1 MSGSDGPPTAGPP
14 VPSGRAD
21 EAPRA
26 QSSGLPA
33 RVTAWVATA
42 RQRFDGSIAGYLW
55 RRLAAIDFINRGI
68 LLAAVQLLCLLPFL
82 IITRTLT
89 DQNSVADFIERFGL
103 NHDAA
108 DVVRRALVPPASNSL
123 TALSYVLFVL
133 SGFAVAGAVQEL
145 YEKTFDLPGRGLKD
159 TPRRLVW
166 LLALT
171 AATAFSGTAGTWLH
185 DTGGRVLFGAAVLIG
200 ATCFWWLSMWLLL
213 GGRLSW
219 RELFPSAV
227 ATGVFWLGMTITFR
241 LTMSDTVITDYRR
254 YGGVGVIIA
263 FMSYLIAIGVVI
275 VLGAVVGMVWRE
287 RREPPAAPV
296 SLEQST
302 PESTQ
307 PETEPTQ
314 SSHPPGTAP

>member
-1 MSGSDGPPTAGPP
+1 MGGA
-14 VPSGRAD
+14 
-21 EAPRA
+21 
-26 QSSGLPA
+26 
-33 RVTAWVATA
+33 
-42 RQRFDGSIAGYLW
+42 LW

-89 DQNSVADFIERFGL
+89 DQNTVADFIERFGL

-108 DVVRRALVPPASNSL
+108 DAVRKALVPPASNSL
-123 TALSYVLFVL
+123 TGLAYVLFVL

-159 TPRRLVW
+159 TPRRLIW

-171 AATAFSGTAGTWLH
+171 AATAFSGSVGSWLH
-185 DTGGRVLFGAAVLIG
+185 DTGGPVLFGAVVLIG
-200 ATCFWWLSMWLLL
+200 ATCFWWFSMWLLL

-227 ATGVFWLGMTITFR
+227 ATGICWLGMTITFR
-241 LTMSDTVITDYRR
+241 LTMSDTVITDYRK

-275 VLGAVVGMVWRE
+275 VLGAVVGMVWQE
-287 RREPPAAPV
+287 RREQPPPSASLDQSSRESAP
-296 SLEQST
+296 
-302 PESTQ
+302 PD
-307 PETEPTQ
+307 TEPTQ
-314 SSHPPGTAP
+314 SPHPPGEV